1 MKKNE
6 IFSPEI
12 WGEYNILNNFRILSG
27 VTWKWQN
34 KNFLFRTTLFEDLN
48 GRSRWMRNLSEQI
61 REMADKGMTPDEIAE
76 KIDTE
81 VSISIAGATIL
92 ATTS

>member
-1 MKKNE
+1 MKKNDW
-6 IFSPEI
+6 S
-12 WGEYNILNNFRILSG
+12 EYNILNNFRILSG

>member
-1 MKKNE
+1 MKKNDW
-6 IFSPEI
+6 S
-12 WGEYNILNNFRILSG
+12 EYNILNNFRILSG

-81 VSISIAGATIL
+81 VSISIASIAGATIL